1 MARVESAFIFS
12 FIRNMSPLRRI
23 VDVASKMLV
32 PLGMI
37 NSLESEICSSASR
50 VAFAALT
57 FSYAR
62 RSMMLMFSRLV

>member
-1 MARVESAFIFS
+1 MARIESAFICS

-32 PLGMI
+32 LLGMI
-37 NSLESEICSSASR
+37 NSLESETCSSASR

-57 FSYAR
+57 FSWAR
-62 RSMMLMFSRLV
+62 CSMMLTFSRLV